1 MEIAIHA
8 FDGMTMFHL
17 STPLAVF
24 GEVTRLG
31 LADWRTTVF
40 SDDGGPVR
48 TAEGLTIA
56 DISGPEAGERADL
69 LVFPSWPLDLPQAP
83 EPLLE
88 LMHTAHSQGTTVA
101 GLCLGTFP
109 VAHSGL
115 LDGRDAVTH
124 WLQAEQLAAQA
135 PDVRVRPAALYID
148 HGDVLTSAGTASALD
163 ACLHVVRTRLGA
175 AAATAVARRLV
186 IAPHREGGQAQ
197 YIERPLVDDAME
209 EGPIGAA
216 MEWALH
222 HLHETLTVDSLAA
235 QVQMSPR
242 NFSRRFPEHTGVSP
256 AKWILARRLDES
268 RRLLETTE
276 MPISQVAEACGF
288 VSPVTFRQ
296 NFVQAY
302 DTTPTAYRQ
311 HFSQLETPQAM

>member
-1 MEIAIHA
+1 MTTFDEFRTTVEIAIHA

-56 DISGPEAGERADL
+56 DISGPEVGERADL

-88 LMHTAHSQGTTVA
+88 FMHTAHSQGTTVA

-148 HGDVLTSAGTASALD
+148 HGDVLTSAGTA
-163 ACLHVVRTRLGA
+163 
-175 AAATAVARRLV
+175 VARRLV

-209 EGPIGAA
+209 EGPIGTA
-216 MEWALH
+216 MDWALH

-242 NFSRRFPEHTGVSP
+242 NFSRRFREHTGVSP